1 MSAARVLR
9 LSACVLTLT
18 LSAGC
23 ADACLSLA
31 SEICNCQ
38 PDDNSRAICN
48 SQASQQEASFPVGP
62 QDQKFCQQKLDSQA
76 CDCSS
81 EGTTAAYASCCGRL
95 NTPAG
100 RAACGL
106 TITSP

>member
-1 MSAARVLR
+1 MSSARALR
-9 LSACVLTLT
+9 LFACVLS
-18 LSAGC
+18 LSLAAGC
-23 ADACLSLA
+23 GDACLSLA
-31 SEICNCQ
+31 AEICNCQ

-48 SQASQQEASFPVGP
+48 AQASQQEAAFPVRA
-62 QDQKFCQQKLDSQA
+62 QDKAFCQQKLDSHA

-81 EGTTAAYASCCGRL
+81 EGSTAAYAACCGRL
-95 NTPAG
+95 NTPEG